1 MDRRA
6 AEQIVPML
14 FRAAQEAADTVDVYR
29 RYTAESDIEPFA
41 KAVGEIIFAIDTVL
55 RPIIH
60 EHPDLDPDAG
70 SET

>member
-1 MDRRA
+1 
-6 AEQIVPML
+6 ML
-14 FRAAQEAADTVDVYR
+14 FRAAQQAADTIDVCR
-29 RYTAESDIEPFA
+29 RYTAQSDIKPYA
-41 KAVGEIIFAIDTVL
+41 KAIGEIIFAIDIIL